1 MVRLENND
9 FFYYLSFQN
18 SGSYELLFVGA
29 RSGVKDNYDETNSLR
44 QDLIP
49 YISSARYDNEAE
61 LFLREVYPEA
71 LDQPMPIAA
80 FDVAS
85 SLKLDAKPYRFDSC
99 LGRTY
104 FDKVRDEES
113 EGGFIADR
121 TVFSKEDK
129 SDKTSI
135 LNGSVD
141 RLKEERL

>member
-1 MVRLENND
+1 
-9 FFYYLSFQN
+9 
-18 SGSYELLFVGA
+18 
-29 RSGVKDNYDETNSLR
+29 
-44 QDLIP
+44 
-49 YISSARYDNEAE
+49 
-61 LFLREVYPEA
+61 
-71 LDQPMPIAA
+71 MPIAA

-85 SLKLDAKPYRFDSC
+85 RLKLDAKPYRFDSC
-99 LGRTY
+99 DQILGRTY